1 MTKSAFAAEQF
12 VRQLEALLHTA
23 RAAAAALETEV
34 TTSSERLTLFSF
46 EAQLRNGTQSYV
58 VQLQAGEA
66 LYEGTAAQVDFAET
80 RPQVAARAALAAL
93 AEWSG
98 DQWQFGLGDVLHV
111 SLNCGPA
118 VVVTVALRPAPR
130 RPDIVARVPVLA
142 ADRVSAPGH
151 ADGAQL
157 SKSTL
162 GIVSSTAAGPASA
175 SVRVPVRV
183 PDVDSTAA
191 PIHASSR
198 GSAHGPTDGRG
209 MISFIGP
216 RPGAAS
222 ERWLLGSALQWDDP
236 AEAAVHAVLDAIKD
250 VEVASE
256 TLVDAPRTGFPTA
269 SV

>member
-12 VRQLEALLHTA
+12 VRQLEVLLHTA
-23 RAAAAALETEV
+23 RTAAAALETEV
-34 TTSSERLTLFSF
+34 TTNPERLSLFSC
-46 EAQLRNGTQSYV
+46 EAQSRKGTQRYV

-66 LYEGTAAQVDFAET
+66 LYEGTAAKVDFAES

-98 DQWQFGLGDVLHV
+98 DQWQFGLGDVFYV

-130 RPDIVARVPVLA
+130 RLDIPARADALA
-142 ADRVSAPGH
+142 ARTVSDPGIT
-151 ADGAQL
+151 DGAPL

-162 GIVSSTAAGPASA
+162 GIVSVTDTGPASG

-183 PDVDSTAA
+183 PHVDSSPA
-191 PIHASSR
+191 PTHASNR
-198 GSAHGPTDGRG
+198 GSAHGPGG
-209 MISFIGP
+209 MSLISS

-222 ERWLLGSALQWDDP
+222 ERWLLGSALQGDDP

-250 VEVASE
+250 VDGALS
-256 TLVDAPRTGFPTA
+256 
-269 SV
+269 